1 VFFEGIIQPYYG
13 AINPSACIHSLQINP
28 PIFMIGIEHTIV
40 EEIISFDESAM
51 IILQA
56 TASEVASNH
65 NHTFMINKKEY
76 QSLQKWDLWK
86 EDGQ

>member
-1 VFFEGIIQPYYG
+1 M
-13 AINPSACIHSLQINP
+13 QINP
-28 PIFMIGIEHTIV
+28 PICVIGIEHTIV

-56 TASEVASNH
+56 TVSEVASNH
-65 NHTFMINKKEY
+65 NHRFMIKKKEY